1 MAQYEPYPSDL
12 SDQEWKIIKQLLPP
26 GGKLGRPPRY
36 EKRDILEAI
45 LYLVRQG
52 CTWRGLPHDFP
63 PYRIVYYYFA
73 KWQSEGVWERVNHA
87 LRDQVRVSSG
97 KKKPRVLRLSTA
109 RALKW
114 LSSPENVA
122 MTLARRSTEENDIFW

>member
-12 SDQEWKIIKQLLPP
+12 KDQEWSIIGKLLPA

-36 EKRDILEAI
+36 EKRDILNAI
-45 LYLVRQG
+45 FYLIRQG

-63 PYRIVYYYFA
+63 PYRIVFHYFA
-73 KWQSEGVWERVNHA
+73 KWQEDGVWERINHA
-87 LRDQVRVSSG
+87 LRDRVRVRGG
-97 KKKPRVLRLSTA
+97 KKKPQALRSSTA
-109 RALKW
+109 RVLKW

-122 MTLARRSTEENDIFW
+122 MTLARRSTEENDTFW

>member
-12 SDQEWKIIKQLLPP
+12 SDKEWKIIKQLLPS

-73 KWQSEGVWERVNHA
+73 KWQSEGAWERINHA

-109 RALKW
+109 RVLKW